1 MLHSPSFNYTRLSL
15 LRGSLFTAHVQ
26 HLTIQITLNSK
37 LGRFIQCN
45 EHVTIHLTVFQF
57 ISNQVTFTIDL
68 PKFLTATEF
77 ITIGVTI
84 ITIHFFCLSSIP
96 FPFSVVLEFSQ
107 FSQSSAGKTSATE
120 RLAFPALIPAN
131 FSLFPLPESFFA
143 ILQLHSCKILSAV
156 VKLLH
161 HIKASPHSRNEG
173 RTLPCPSKTRTCCP
187 CWTA

>member
-1 MLHSPSFNYTRLSL
+1 MPPAQRYTTQTDSEIVSPIDMLHSPSFNYTRLSL

-84 ITIHFFCLSSIP
+84 ITIHFFLFVKYSLPFFCCFRIFTVFSIFGRQNLRHRKIG
-96 FPFSVVLEFSQ
+96 FP
-107 FSQSSAGKTSATE
+107 
-120 RLAFPALIPAN
+120 RP
-131 FSLFPLPESFFA
+131 
-143 ILQLHSCKILSAV
+143 HSCKFFSFSPPRKFFCNFTIT
-156 VKLLH
+156 LLQNSLCRCK
-161 HIKASPHSRNEG
+161 ITASY
-173 RTLPCPSKTRTCCP
+173 
-187 CWTA
+187 